1 MAVEQENVVP
11 ENSTKPVPEAARG
24 LDFSQDLAAKGWY
37 HSFEFADG
45 AVIDGYMPL
54 HVQKERYARYPFP
67 DDLRGK
73 RVLDIGAW
81 DGWFSFETER
91 HGADTTAID
100 CVEIPTFLQVHRRLG
115 SKVDYRV
122 LDFYELPGACLGKF
136 DVVLF
141 LGVLY
146 HLRHPLLALEIVC
159 GLTTDVAIVESF
171 VIDAENWKEHQNAIP
186 SLEFYETFE
195 LGNQYDNWSGLT
207 VTCLLA
213 MCRAAGFARVELMF
227 AGGNYAGVACY
238 RKWEDPP
245 AIPESAPPQLLF
257 VSNGRTPG
265 NCFSTRKSEEYLEC
279 VFRPDGD
286 REIKPEDLRLEVSGF
301 GTRAIYVQRREDGS
315 WAASFRL
322 PPALSAR
329 WHPVRLRLAGTAF
342 GNELRIAVDFPP
354 EPPQQILVKD
364 ISDGITWDR
373 GQVSLDRGGFVSLW
387 ISGLP
392 ENRSALDMRVMLGE
406 VPLQITWIGPTE
418 NSGYSQI
425 NAKVPPDLAKGPH
438 DFQVRFAGVRS
449 EPQVV
454 RVL

>member
-1 MAVEQENVVP
+1 VR
-11 ENSTKPVPEAARG
+11 EAARG
-24 LDFSQDLAAKGWY
+24 LDFSQDLADKGWY

-45 AVIDGYMPL
+45 AVIDGYMSL
-54 HVQKERYARYPFP
+54 QVQKERYARYPFP

-81 DGWFSFETER
+81 DGWFSFEAER
-91 HGADTTAID
+91 HGAQTIAID

-115 SKVDYRV
+115 SQVDYRV
-122 LDFYELPGACLGKF
+122 LDFYELPAAGLGKF

-186 SLEFYETFE
+186 TLEFYETFE

-207 VTCLLA
+207 VACLLA

-238 RKWEDPP
+238 RKWEP
-245 AIPESAPPQLLF
+245 APAHSSSAPPQLLF

-279 VFRPDGD
+279 VFRPAGD
-286 REIKPEDLRLEVSGF
+286 QGIQSEDLRLEVAGF
-301 GTRAIYVQRREDGS
+301 GTPAIYVQGRERES
-315 WAASFRL
+315 WAATFRL
-322 PPALSAR
+322 PPALSAG
-329 WHPVRLRLAGTAF
+329 WHPVRLRLAGTGF
-342 GNELRIAVDFPP
+342 SNELRIAVDIPV
-354 EPPQQILVKD
+354 EPPIQLLVKD
-364 ISDGITWDR
+364 LSDGISWVR
-373 GQVSLDRGGFVSLW
+373 GEVSAAGGGFVSFW
-387 ISGLP
+387 VSGLP
-392 ENRSALDMRVMLGE
+392 ENRSALDLRLVLGQ
-406 VPLQITWIGPTE
+406 VPLQITWIGPTDRD
-418 NSGYSQI
+418 GYCQI
-425 NAKVPPDLAKGPH
+425 NARVPPDLAKGSH
-438 DFQVRFAGVRS
+438 DFQVRFAGACS
-449 EPQVV
+449 APQAVKV
-454 RVL
+454 F